1 MKVSNNSKPKFWVSQ
16 AISLPSLIV
25 YLTICLT
32 LLISPLAFA
41 QEGEIE
47 EVIVKGNV
55 LYSDQV
61 NALKT
66 PVEVIDVPQTVSIV
80 TDEDIRKQKVVAN
93 LNENDYHYH
102 SQRIGLL
109 IL

>member
-1 MKVSNNSKPKFWVSQ
+1 MEISNNSKPKFWVSQ
-16 AISLPSLIV
+16 AISLPSLII

-47 EVIVKGNV
+47 EVIVKGSV

-80 TDEDIRKQKVVAN
+80 PMKILGSKASDKLAT
-93 LNENDYHYH
+93 
-102 SQRIGLL
+102 LL
-109 IL
+109 DTHQV